1 MNTNYIAIDL
11 SKTSPGIT
19 SYTNGEYKCYF
30 FNHRKKLMDF
40 YYEKDNLKIIEI
52 DFTEYNN
59 IRDRID
65 VYDII
70 IETIFNIILEMGDD
84 IKVGLEDY
92 AYGAQGQGIT
102 GLAELRGALLYSLR
116 AINVKVVEIPIGT
129 WKKWFTGK
137 GNASKMLSY
146 EYFKKQT
153 GVDLMKVFN
162 LKLTSKKEL
171 PAPIP
176 DIADSYGILSY
187 MMKKEVGCFD
197 VIGKMFDRI

>member
-1 MNTNYIAIDL
+1 LKTDYIAIDL

-19 SYTNGEYKCYF
+19 AYMNGKYKCYF
-30 FNHRKKLMDF
+30 FNHRKKLIDF
-40 YYEKDNLKIIEI
+40 YYEKDDLKIIEI
-52 DFTEYNN
+52 DFTEYDK
-59 IRDRID
+59 IKDRLE
-65 VYDII
+65 VYDVII
-70 IETIFNIILEMGDD
+70 KTILDIVSETEG
-84 IKVGLEDY
+84 KVVIGIEDY
-92 AYGAQGQGIT
+92 AYGATGRGVT
-102 GLAELRGALLYSLR
+102 GLAELRGALLYILK
-116 AINVKVVEIPIGT
+116 AIEIDVIEIPIGT

-153 GVDLMKVFN
+153 GIDLMQVFG

-187 MMKKEVGCFD
+187 MMKTKVEKFD
-197 VIGKMFDRI
+197 CIGSMFEKK